1 LDAKILIE
9 VVQRRR
15 AENEKLLQENK
26 ESIAYYSNLLY
37 EDDIILDLFSEA
49 GATVMIPLKEWAD
62 EHGMADSTARQRAAR
77 GAFKTAR
84 KVGRDWMIDRSEE
97 RIDHRYK

>member
-1 LDAKILIE
+1 MDGNVLIE
-9 VVQRRR
+9 VVKRRR
-15 AENEKLLQENK
+15 AENEKMLQTHK
-26 ESIAYYSNLLY
+26 EASGYYSNLLF
-37 EDDIILDLFSEA
+37 EDDVILDLFEDA
-49 GATVMIPLKEWAD
+49 GATVMIPLKEWAN